1 MKVLWILLLPMAFWT
16 KKAALVGKSTLLK
29 INYGYLILANLER
42 QYFAGV
48 YSQLKM
54 MSHSK
59 HGRFNLHNTPFHQ
72 QLKEV
77 DSSAN
82 RIALHKYNGTTL
94 YEHPLTTDCL
104 LCPWGPWGKK
114 ALTFL

>member
-1 MKVLWILLLPMAFWT
+1 MF
-16 KKAALVGKSTLLK
+16 
-29 INYGYLILANLER
+29 ANLER

-94 YEHPLTTDCL
+94 YEHPLNTDTSL
-104 LCPWGPWGKK
+104 LRTVCFVPEERKPLHFSKFNPLDIK
-114 ALTFL
+114 L

>member
-1 MKVLWILLLPMAFWT
+1 MF
-16 KKAALVGKSTLLK
+16 
-29 INYGYLILANLER
+29 ANLER

-94 YEHPLTTDCL
+94 YEHPLTTDSL
-104 LCPWGPWGKK
+104 LCPWGKK
-114 ALTFL
+114 ALTFSLNLTHLILSFNTDTPSELVLTEIDYNFSCDYE